1 MGNALSSNRT
11 RSALEQTWEQH
22 QEYEFDKKDVDKTM
36 LTMVGAG
43 QGAFVN
49 HVPVNSGGFDVQAI
63 STFYAENFIPCMPE
77 DTETELI
84 SRTIDDQ
91 EMRVVDE
98 LIFKFTHSV
107 EMPWML
113 PGVPPTHRA
122 VEVPL
127 VAVVGFK
134 DGKVAF
140 ERIYWDQASVLVQ
153 IGMLSENGLPV
164 LGKEQAINVRFPD
177 RDGHSMNDS

>member
-1 MGNALSSNRT
+1 MSSNRT
-11 RSALEQTWEQH
+11 RSALEKTWELH
-22 QEYEFDKKDVDKTM
+22 QEYEFDKKDVDQTM
-36 LTMVGAG
+36 LTMVGEG

-49 HVPVNSGGFDVQAI
+49 HVPVGTGGYDVQAI

-77 DTETELI
+77 DTETELV
-84 SRTIDDQ
+84 SRTVDDQ

-98 LIFKFTHSV
+98 LIFKFTHTV
-107 EMPWML
+107 EMPWLL
-113 PGVPPTHRA
+113 PGVAPTNKA

-153 IGMLSENGLPV
+153 IGLISTNGLPV
-164 LGKEQAINVRFPD
+164 LGKEQAFKVRFSD
-177 RDGHSMNDS
+177 RMNEV